1 MEVLQRDFEE
11 EKLLN
16 HRKGLQELNNRTS
29 DMYNDQIKIANNE
42 YIDEVHMEYLNSV
55 DINFEDSLIIKH
67 FVDFMK
73 GRH

>member
-29 DMYNDQIKIANNE
+29 DMYNDQIK
-42 YIDEVHMEYLNSV
+42 DRKSV
-55 DINFEDSLIIKH
+55 
-67 FVDFMK
+67 V
-73 GRH
+73 